1 MLKRINFQSFEEIC
15 ILRITDHLRMKITFI
30 ILLIFS
36 SFNSSLLF
44 SQVTL
49 VIENTVVNN
58 TDPGTWEGVNIARN
72 TPTSFTFRNNSVSSQ
87 NVSGYMLQAGDELA
101 GVTNNNLNSQVITG
115 NKFSWNGIVQGEGPA
130 THALFTGYNINSII
144 KYNYLNNTPSGI
156 QMKSNGMTNITGGI
170 AYNIFNNIGIVA
182 IPVKGMKNVN
192 ICNNTFYSSQV
203 FYQTPTLGV
212 WRGLIDIY
220 ANTDEGQDP
229 SASCSSGTKI
239 RNNIFYTTHQIYNI
253 AVYDIYSLAGF
264 ESDYNV
270 FYCESGTPVFNYL
283 GTSKTFAQWQALGY
297 DKHSIVVNPD
307 FMDYN
312 NLVPKSGLYIGT
324 NLGSEF
330 QTGLATTASWIAGSS
345 PATSDQGTIWQAGA
359 YISDAIAASPLY
371 MGSVIE
377 NATPSILEMTYNL
390 NLANIIPD
398 ASAFNVQV
406 NSVTRKVNSVSIS
419 GSNVLLTL
427 ESRITYGDTIT
438 IAFTNPSVNP
448 LQTAAGDLASSFSS
462 QHVVNNC
469 INLKP
474 EVLINSPV
482 NGTTFKTPAMIS
494 ITAAA
499 SDSDGVITKV
509 EFYNGN
515 TKIGEKTTPPYSFT
529 WTNIMP
535 GTYHLKALA
544 IDNSNAVTE
553 SPSVDVYVNPG
564 NEVNNELINLFPNPN
579 SGYFTIDLMAPLKNQ
594 NNWISVF
601 NSAGVKV
608 YEGVLQQEE
617 LTRQFD
623 LSFLDS
629 GIYILMIVSNEI
641 LVVKKFI
648 KN

>member
-1 MLKRINFQSFEEIC
+1 MKIINFQLFGRIFN
-15 ILRITDHLRMKITFI
+15 LRIADLLRMKTIFI
-30 ILLIFS
+30 ALLIFS

-49 VIENTVVNN
+49 LIENTVVNN
-58 TDPGTWEGVNIARN
+58 TDSGTWEGVNIARN
-72 TPTSFTFRNNSVSSQ
+72 TPTAFTFRNNSVSSQ

-101 GVTNNNLNSQVITG
+101 GLTNNNLKGQIITG
-115 NKFSWNGIVQGEGPA
+115 NKFNWNGIVQGEGPE
-130 THALFTGYNINSII
+130 THALFTGYNINSVI
-144 KYNYLNNTPSGI
+144 KYNYLNNVPSGI

-170 AYNIFNNIGIVA
+170 AYNIFNNVGIVA

-203 FYQTPTLGV
+203 FYQTSTFGV

-229 SASCSSGTKI
+229 SLSCSSGTKI

-253 AVYDIYSLAGF
+253 AIYDIYSLNGF
-264 ESDYNV
+264 DSDYNV

-283 GTSKTFAQWQALGY
+283 GTLKTFAQWQALGY
-297 DKHSIVVNPD
+297 DKHSIAVNPD
-307 FMDYN
+307 FIDYD
-312 NLVPKSGLYIGT
+312 NLVPKRGIYAGT
-324 NLGSEF
+324 NLGPEF
-330 QTGLATTASWIAGSS
+330 QTGLATTATWNAGSS
-345 PATSDQGTIWQAGA
+345 PATSDQGAIWQAGA
-359 YISDAIAASPLY
+359 YISNAIAASPVL
-371 MGSVIE
+371 MGTVIE
-377 NATPSILEMTYNL
+377 NATPFILEMTYNL
-390 NLANIIPD
+390 NLTNIIPN

-438 IAFTNPSVNP
+438 IAYTIPSANP

-462 QHVVNNC
+462 QPVANNC

-474 EVLINSPV
+474 KVSITSPV
-482 NGTTFKTPAMIS
+482 NGTSFNTPAMIS
-494 ITAAA
+494 ISAAA
-499 SDSDGVITKV
+499 SDTDGIISKV

-515 TKIGEKTTPPYSFT
+515 TKIGEKITSPYSFT
-529 WTNIMP
+529 WTNIKP
-535 GTYHLKALA
+535 GAYQLRVIA
-544 IDNSNAVTE
+544 IDNSNATAA

-564 NEVNNELINLFPNPN
+564 NEVNNELINLYPNPN
-579 SGYFTIDLMAPLKNQ
+579 SGYFTIDLITPLKNQ
-594 NNWISVF
+594 NNRISVS